1 MLAVGVNGLPIKV
14 TVKMVKLVLTIF
26 TVIPDL
32 IRESGIHMRQRTGCR
47 IKPGMTVGIIKSG
60 MTFFFRR
67 PGLLAGIHSP
77 KGLDAGSSP
86 A

>member
-1 MLAVGVNGLPIKV
+1 MTVGIIK
-14 TVKMVKLVLTIF
+14 
-26 TVIPDL
+26 
-32 IRESGIHMRQRTGCR
+32 S
-47 IKPGMTVGIIKSG
+47 GMTVGIIKSG

-67 PGLLAGIHSP
+67 PGLRAEIHSP